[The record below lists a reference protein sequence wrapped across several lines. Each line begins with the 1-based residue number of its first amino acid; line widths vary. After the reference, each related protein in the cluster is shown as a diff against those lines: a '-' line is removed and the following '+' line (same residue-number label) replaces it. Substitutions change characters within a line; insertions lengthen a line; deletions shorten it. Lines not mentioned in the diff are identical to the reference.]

1 MSDISFA
8 ELNVETNGA
17 ITASGNTI
25 SIDVTKLMGE
35 ASIALTDRKVAEFFT
50 NLLDAAHD
58 AQVTYNADVA
68 NTRDIESYG
77 APSSG
82 IPARDAT
89 TGEFSIVSNYTFSSE
104 APLDKTRTRAVLV

>member
-8 ELNVETNGA
+8 ELSLEANDA
-17 ITASGNTI
+17 ITASGNLLT
-25 SIDVTKLMGE
+25 IDVTKLMGE
-35 ASIALTDRKVAEFFT
+35 ATIALTDRKVAEFLT

-58 AQVTYNADVA
+58 AQVTYNADTA

-77 APSSG
+77 APTSG
-82 IPARDAT
+82 IPVRDAT

-104 APLDKTRTRAVLV
+104 APLDKSRTRAVLA

>member
-8 ELNVETNGA
+8 QLSLEANDA
-17 ITASGNTI
+17 ITAAGNII

-58 AQVTYNADVA
+58 AQVTYNADAA
-68 NTRDIESYG
+68 NPRDIESYG
-77 APSSG
+77 SPSSG
-82 IPARDAT
+82 IPVRDGT
-89 TGEFSIVSNYTFSSE
+89 TGEFAVINNYTFSSLT
-104 APLDKTRTRAVLV
+104 PLDKSRTTAVLA